1 MRYAFR
7 VLLKNPGFTLAAAI
21 TLALGIGANTAIFSV
36 LNAMLL
42 HAMPY
47 RDPQHLVMVWD
58 ANPALDNLVA
68 ERVQTCLQN
77 FVEWRDQNRVF
88 DGIAFFRYLS
98 FDITG
103 GDKPEEV
110 YAAGISPGF
119 FDVLGAQGVAG
130 RTFAAQESEPGRN
143 RVVILSQGIYQRRF
157 GGNPRILGQSIVL
170 NGAGYTVVGVLPREF
185 HLPSLRGGME
195 EFKPEVWVPA
205 DVDPKRAGPD
215 LTARGLYTFAR
226 LKPGV
231 SIARARADMAV
242 IARRLEEKYPRLDR
256 TWRSSV
262 FPISAEDMGPE
273 MHRTLLVLECAVAFV
288 LLIACANV
296 INLQLTRAAAREKEM
311 AVRAALGAN
320 RWRMARQMLGE
331 SLLLSALGGGAGIL
345 LAHWAVAGMVS
356 LAPSDLHH
364 IQDLQIDG
372 GVLLFTV
379 LVTIL
384 TGVLF
389 GLAPA
394 ILAARQDPNAALRRG
409 GRAGEGGI
417 SARIRRALVVAE
429 VALSLVLLA
438 GAGLMIRSL
447 SSVLRISPGFRSD
460 HLLTMQI
467 DLRSDR
473 YTKPEQGAAFVK
485 DLLERVSRLPGI
497 LSAAVVNDL
506 PMERIQMAPL
516 HVEGRPVPP
525 PGQATVADNREV
537 TEGYVATMGMR
548 LIAGR
553 NFTRAEAESRI
564 PPRSSSTKAWR
575 AGCGR
580 GRSAAARFWI
590 PAMTSA
596 PARTAWRRVVVGVVA
611 DTRQLGL
618 DSPPRPEMFFPSRSQ
633 FPSLALI
640 VRTAG
645 DPLRMASAVTAQ
657 VWAIDKDQ
665 PVHDVL
671 AMDHVVDDTISQR
684 RFNMLLL
691 AVFAATALVM
701 AAVGIYGVLA
711 YAVSR
716 RTQEIGIRMALGAQ
730 TGDVLRLVGREGLV
744 LVAAGIGMGLAGAL
758 ALTRLMSSL
767 LFGVSPTDAT
777 HFRGRARDARRRGA
791 GGLLPARTTSRA
803 RRSDG
808 RLEIRS
814 ARRSSCGIYHL
825 PPMVIAFSTTTVEK
839 AVKEALDLR
848 QLQCS

>member
-1 MRYAFR
+1 MRYALR
-7 VLLKNPGFTLAAAI
+7 VLRKNPGFTLAAAI

-42 HAMPY
+42 HGMPF
-47 RDPQHLVMVWD
+47 RDPQRLVMVWE
-58 ANPALDNLVA
+58 ANRALDSLVA

-88 DGIAFFRYLS
+88 DGIGFFRYSS
-98 FDITG
+98 FDLTG
-103 GDKPEEV
+103 GDKPEQIK
-110 YAAGISPGF
+110 AAPVSPGF
-119 FDVLGAQGVAG
+119 FDVLGVHGVLG

-143 RVVILSQGIYQRRF
+143 RVAVLSNSLYERRF
-157 GGNPRILGQSIVL
+157 GGSPRIVGQTIAM
-170 NGAGYTVVGVLPREF
+170 NGANYTVIGVLPRQF

-205 DVDPKRAGPD
+205 DVDPQRSKAS
-215 LTARGLYTFAR
+215 LTQRRLYTFAR

-231 SIARARADMAV
+231 PLARARADMAL
-242 IARRLEEKYPRLDR
+242 IARRLEEKYPQLDR

-262 FPISAEDMGPE
+262 FPLAAEDLGDE
-273 MHRTLLVLECAVAFV
+273 MRRTLLVLECAVAFV

-296 INLQLTRAAAREKEM
+296 INLQLTRAAAREKEL
-311 AVRAALGAN
+311 AVRVALGAG

-345 LAHWAVAGMVS
+345 LAYWAVVGMVA
-356 LAPSDLHH
+356 LAPSDIHH
-364 IQDLQIDG
+364 MDDLRIDG
-372 GVLLFTV
+372 GVLAFT
-379 LVTIL
+379 LAITVT
-384 TGVLF
+384 TGLLF

-394 ILAARQDPNAALRRG
+394 ILAARQDPNNALRRG
-409 GRAGEGGI
+409 GRGGEGGV

-447 SSVLRISPGFRSD
+447 RSVMQVTPGFRTD

-473 YTKPEQGAAFVK
+473 YTTPEQSGAFVN
-485 DLLERVSRLPGI
+485 DLLPRAAKLPGV
-497 LSAAVVNDL
+497 LSAAVINDL
-506 PMERIQMAPL
+506 PMERIQMTSFR
-516 HVEGRPVPP
+516 VEGQPTPA
-525 PGQATVADNREV
+525 PGRGPVADSREASD
-537 TEGYVATMGMR
+537 EYIATMGMR
-548 LIAGR
+548 LVAGR
-553 NFTRAEAESRI
+553 GFTRAEAEKRNPGEVIVNESLARKLW
-564 PPRSSSTKAWR
+564 PKQDALGKAIHSN
-575 AGCGR
+575 AETG
-580 GRSAAARFWI
+580 
-590 PAMTSA
+590 PD
-596 PARTAWRRVVVGVVA
+596 AWRRVVIGVVG
-611 DTRQLGL
+611 DSRQLGL
-618 DSPPRPEMFFPSRSQ
+618 DSPSRPEMFFPSRSQ
-633 FPSLALI
+633 FPNLSLI

-691 AVFAATALVM
+691 AIFAATALVM

-730 TGDVLRLVGREGLV
+730 TRDVFRLIGREGFV
-744 LVAAGIGMGLAGAL
+744 LVVTGIGIGLAGAL

-767 LFGVSPTDAT
+767 LFGVSATDAT
-777 HFRGRARDARRRGA
+777 TFAAVPA
-791 GGLLPARTTSRA
+791 LLAAVALAACYLPARRA
-803 RRSDG
+803 AHVD
-808 RLEIRS
+808 
-814 ARRSSCGIYHL
+814 
-825 PPMVIAFSTTTVEK
+825 PTV
-839 AVKEALDLR
+839 ALRYD
-848 QLQCS
+848 